1 MSKDY
6 VKEQVAQHITKFA
19 GKNCSDIV
27 NGKVNQRT
35 IKLGSGSTHTF
46 EINGITFTFKDGS
59 QVKIDNF
66 WGEDIKKLGE
76 LLVLFSNYCKIFNSE
91 CDHDMRTDN
100 IQTI

>member
-1 MSKDY
+1 MSKSA
-6 VKEQVAQHITKFA
+6 KEQVVAKHITKFA
-19 GKNCSDIV
+19 GKNCSEIV

-66 WGEDIKKLGE
+66 WGEDIAMLGE

-91 CDHDMRTDN
+91 CDHDMRTDK